1 MRRASG
7 SVARRS
13 PAEPYDADLRPTDG
27 GRVSTG
33 KPIDAT
39 TDNDDR
45 KAQLETLRADRRA
58 RAQVRKD
65 PLPGA
70 ATGASS

>member
-1 MRRASG
+1 MWRASG
-7 SVARRS
+7 SPVRRL
-13 PAEPYDADLRPTDG
+13 PAEPYDAELRPTDG

-33 KPIDAT
+33 KPIEAT
-39 TDNDDR
+39 TDRGDR